1 MKRVLIVAALLYPFA
16 LPAHAET
23 NWSAALAGTD
33 GIVIY
38 CKSTTRQPYAA
49 EICEALGKTIA
60 ARFEGAALSAT
71 TAGIVYTESA
81 AKDGE
86 PSDPAALMKADGVGK
101 PLAIGI
107 HIKGTDDGNP
117 AIYVGVRAIAPGAS
131 GDLLL
136 DEAEVVANGPRK
148 KLPKVLID
156 HMARKT
162 EPMTNAI
169 RSAL

>member
-1 MKRVLIVAALLYPFA
+1 MKKYVVVAALAWTAP

-23 NWSAALAGTD
+23 NWNTALAGTD

-38 CKSTTRQPYAA
+38 CKSTTRQTYAA

-60 ARFEGAALSAT
+60 ARFEGAAISAAT
-71 TAGIVYTESA
+71 TGIVYTESA

-86 PSDPAALMKADGVGK
+86 PSDPAALMKADGAGK

-117 AIYVGVRAIAPGAS
+117 AIYVGVRAFVPGAS